1 MGSISTH
8 HSTEVGG
15 SREKTIF
22 FFRSWILTDLSIGI
36 AIDCVA
42 DQLIQLLINNKRW
55 DEVKNRA
62 WLGNV
67 LALGGY

>member
-22 FFRSWILTDLSIGI
+22 LFRSRIPTDLPTGA

-42 DQLIQLLINNKRW
+42 DQLIQLLIDNKRW

-62 WLGNV
+62 WLSNV
-67 LALGGY
+67 LALG